1 MRTIKKVAS
10 HIFID
15 GFGGMTQGLFATL
28 IIGTMIQQI
37 GLLIGG
43 STGNVIYLLG
53 KAAAALTSAG
63 IGVGV
68 AVKYGESP
76 LVTVSAA
83 VAAMVGGY
91 AGKITGGTF
100 FVDGNAVL
108 AGPGE
113 PLGAFIAA
121 FAGITCGHLVS
132 GKTKVDIIVT
142 PVITIGAGSVVGLLV
157 GPPIS
162 QMMTGLGSIIN
173 WATEQRPFIMGIV
186 VSVVMGMVLTLP
198 ISSAALGIILNL
210 SGLAAGAA
218 TIGCCCN
225 MVGFAV
231 ASYREN
237 KFGGLVAQGLGT
249 SMLQV
254 PNIMRHPLIWLPV
267 IFSSAILGPVSTIL
281 ANMQNNATGSG
292 MGSAGLVG
300 QITTYQTMI
309 AYDDPKLVIIKIILL
324 HFVLPAAITL
334 FFSEVFSQGKPDQIR
349 RYGFESVESVF
360 LKGMELRIRQL
371 HSLFIHISLLIFSV
385 FTPFLLRFPHFPLP
399 RPIQLPLPLLLSPFL
414 PPAAHGVPLPL
425 AQWSVP
431 SADGSCQGSAR
442 GTATAEAVRSP
453 HPSRGIQ
460 GPR

>member
-76 LVTVSAA
+76 LATVSAA

-218 TIGCCCN
+218 TIGCSCQ

-231 ASYREN
+231 SSFREN
-237 KFGGLVAQGLGT
+237 RWGGIVSQGLGT

-254 PNIMRHPLIWLPV
+254 PNILRHPAILVPPTLA
-267 IFSSAILGPVSTIL
+267 SAILGPFGTTVFQMLNEGIS
-281 ANMQNNATGSG
+281 GG
-292 MGSAGLVG
+292 MGTCGFVG
-300 QITTYQTMI
+300 QIGTFTTMLQNGSEWWS
-309 AYDDPKLVIIKIILL
+309 ILL
-324 HFVLPAAITL
+324 RVLLLHIAAPAAL
-334 FFSEVFSQGKPDQIR
+334 SLLFSEIMR
-349 RYGFESVESVF
+349 RLGWI
-360 LKGMELRIRQL
+360 KQNDM
-371 HSLFIHISLLIFSV
+371 LL
-385 FTPFLLRFPHFPLP
+385 
-399 RPIQLPLPLLLSPFL
+399 
-414 PPAAHGVPLPL
+414 
-425 AQWSVP
+425 
-431 SADGSCQGSAR
+431 D
-442 GTATAEAVRSP
+442 
-453 HPSRGIQ
+453 
-460 GPR
+460 

>member
-198 ISSAALGIILNL
+198 ISSAALGCFPYRYCCTGRYSGIIRTGCRGGNHRLLLQYGRNGCCKL
-210 SGLAAGAA
+210 SG
-218 TIGCCCN
+218 
-225 MVGFAV
+225 
-231 ASYREN
+231 
-237 KFGGLVAQGLGT
+237 K
-249 SMLQV
+249 
-254 PNIMRHPLIWLPV
+254 
-267 IFSSAILGPVSTIL
+267 
-281 ANMQNNATGSG
+281 
-292 MGSAGLVG
+292 
-300 QITTYQTMI
+300 
-309 AYDDPKLVIIKIILL
+309 
-324 HFVLPAAITL
+324 
-334 FFSEVFSQGKPDQIR
+334 QIR
-349 RYGFESVESVF
+349 RPCRTGSWNLDASGAEHHASSTDLAARHLLECDFRTR
-360 LKGMELRIRQL
+360 LHNPRQY
-371 HSLFIHISLLIFSV
+371 
-385 FTPFLLRFPHFPLP
+385 
-399 RPIQLPLPLLLSPFL
+399 
-414 PPAAHGVPLPL
+414 
-425 AQWSVP
+425 
-431 SADGSCQGSAR
+431 
-442 GTATAEAVRSP
+442 AE
-453 HPSRGIQ
+453 
-460 GPR
+460 

>member
-1 MRTIKKVAS
+1 
-10 HIFID
+10 
-15 GFGGMTQGLFATL
+15 
-28 IIGTMIQQI
+28 
-37 GLLIGG
+37 
-43 STGNVIYLLG
+43 
-53 KAAAALTSAG
+53 
-63 IGVGV
+63 
-68 AVKYGESP
+68 
-76 LVTVSAA
+76 
-83 VAAMVGGY
+83 
-91 AGKITGGTF
+91 
-100 FVDGNAVL
+100 
-108 AGPGE
+108 
-113 PLGAFIAA
+113 
-121 FAGITCGHLVS
+121 
-132 GKTKVDIIVT
+132 
-142 PVITIGAGSVVGLLV
+142 
-157 GPPIS
+157 
-162 QMMTGLGSIIN
+162 MMTGLGSIIN

-324 HFVLPAAITL
+324 HFVLPGCDHLVLLRGIP
-334 FFSEVFSQGKPDQIR
+334 QGKPDQIR
-349 RYGFESVESVF
+349 RYGFESVICIF
-360 LKGMELRIRQL
+360 KGNGTA
-371 HSLFIHISLLIFSV
+371 HPAAPF
-385 FTPFLLRFPHFPLP
+385 PFL
-399 RPIQLPLPLLLSPFL
+399 STFL
-414 PPAAHGVPLPL
+414 F
-425 AQWSVP
+425 
-431 SADGSCQGSAR
+431 
-442 GTATAEAVRSP
+442 
-453 HPSRGIQ
+453 
-460 GPR
+460 

>member
-121 FAGITCGHLVS
+121 FAGITCGRFRCRTARRTADLPDDDRTWKHHQLGNRAAAIHHGHRCFGRHGYGSDPADQLRCTRHHSESFRSCRRCRNDRLLLQHGRIRGCKLS
-132 GKTKVDIIVT
+132 GK
-142 PVITIGAGSVVGLLV
+142 
-157 GPPIS
+157 
-162 QMMTGLGSIIN
+162 
-173 WATEQRPFIMGIV
+173 
-186 VSVVMGMVLTLP
+186 
-198 ISSAALGIILNL
+198 
-210 SGLAAGAA
+210 
-218 TIGCCCN
+218 
-225 MVGFAV
+225 
-231 ASYREN
+231 
-237 KFGGLVAQGLGT
+237 
-249 SMLQV
+249 
-254 PNIMRHPLIWLPV
+254 
-267 IFSSAILGPVSTIL
+267 
-281 ANMQNNATGSG
+281 
-292 MGSAGLVG
+292 
-300 QITTYQTMI
+300 
-309 AYDDPKLVIIKIILL
+309 
-324 HFVLPAAITL
+324 
-334 FFSEVFSQGKPDQIR
+334 QIR
-349 RYGFESVESVF
+349 R
-360 LKGMELRIRQL
+360 
-371 HSLFIHISLLIFSV
+371 
-385 FTPFLLRFPHFPLP
+385 P
-399 RPIQLPLPLLLSPFL
+399 RRTGSWNLDAPGAEHHAS
-414 PPAAHGVPLPL
+414 
-425 AQWSVP
+425 
-431 SADGSCQGSAR
+431 SADLAAR
-442 GTATAEAVRSP
+442 HLLECDFRTRLHDPRQYAE
-453 HPSRGIQ
+453 
-460 GPR
+460 

>member
-186 VSVVMGMVLTLP
+186 VSVVMGSDTADQLRCTRHHSESFRSCRRCRNDRLLLQHGR
-198 ISSAALGIILNL
+198 IRGCKL
-210 SGLAAGAA
+210 SG
-218 TIGCCCN
+218 
-225 MVGFAV
+225 
-231 ASYREN
+231 
-237 KFGGLVAQGLGT
+237 K
-249 SMLQV
+249 
-254 PNIMRHPLIWLPV
+254 
-267 IFSSAILGPVSTIL
+267 
-281 ANMQNNATGSG
+281 
-292 MGSAGLVG
+292 
-300 QITTYQTMI
+300 
-309 AYDDPKLVIIKIILL
+309 
-324 HFVLPAAITL
+324 
-334 FFSEVFSQGKPDQIR
+334 QIR
-349 RYGFESVESVF
+349 RPCRTGSWNLDASGAEHHAS
-360 LKGMELRIRQL
+360 
-371 HSLFIHISLLIFSV
+371 
-385 FTPFLLRFPHFPLP
+385 
-399 RPIQLPLPLLLSPFL
+399 
-414 PPAAHGVPLPL
+414 
-425 AQWSVP
+425 
-431 SADGSCQGSAR
+431 SADLAAR
-442 GTATAEAVRSP
+442 HLLECDFRTRLHNPRQYAE
-453 HPSRGIQ
+453 
-460 GPR
+460 

>member
-1 MRTIKKVAS
+1 MRTIKK
-10 HIFID
+10 D

-218 TIGCCCN
+218 TVGCCAN

-231 ASYREN
+231 ASYKDN
-237 KFGGLVAQGLGT
+237 KVNGLLAQGLGT
-249 SMLQV
+249 SMLQIG
-254 PNIMRHPLIWLPV
+254 NIVKKPIIWLP
-267 IFSSAILGPVSTIL
+267 AILTSVVLGPVSTL
-281 ANMQNNATGSG
+281 VFGMTNNATGSG
-292 MGSAGLVG
+292 MGTAGLVG
-300 QITTYQTMI
+300 QITTYQTMAAMESGNI
-309 AYDDPKLVIIKIILL
+309 VLVKIIVL
-324 HFVLPAAITL
+324 HFLLTGVLSWAFAT
-334 FFSEVFSQGKPDQIR
+334 
-349 RYGFESVESVF
+349 
-360 LKGMELRIRQL
+360 GMRKLGWLQ
-371 HSLFIHISLLIFSV
+371 
-385 FTPFLLRFPHFPLP
+385 
-399 RPIQLPLPLLLSPFL
+399 
-414 PPAAHGVPLPL
+414 
-425 AQWSVP
+425 
-431 SADGSCQGSAR
+431 DGDMKLD
-442 GTATAEAVRSP
+442 V
-453 HPSRGIQ
+453 
-460 GPR
+460 

>member
-173 WATEQRPFIMGIV
+173 WATEPAAVHHGHRCFGRHGYGSDTADQLRCTRHHSESFRSWPPVPQRSAAAATWSDSRLQVIGK
-186 VSVVMGMVLTLP
+186 TN
-198 ISSAALGIILNL
+198 SAALSHRVLEPRC
-210 SGLAAGAA
+210 SR
-218 TIGCCCN
+218 C
-225 MVGFAV
+225 
-231 ASYREN
+231 R
-237 KFGGLVAQGLGT
+237 T
-249 SMLQV
+249 SC
-254 PNIMRHPLIWLPV
+254 V
-267 IFSSAILGPVSTIL
+267 I
-281 ANMQNNATGSG
+281 
-292 MGSAGLVG
+292 
-300 QITTYQTMI
+300 
-309 AYDDPKLVIIKIILL
+309 
-324 HFVLPAAITL
+324 H
-334 FFSEVFSQGKPDQIR
+334 
-349 RYGFESVESVF
+349 
-360 LKGMELRIRQL
+360 
-371 HSLFIHISLLIFSV
+371 
-385 FTPFLLRFPHFPLP
+385 
-399 RPIQLPLPLLLSPFL
+399 
-414 PPAAHGVPLPL
+414 
-425 AQWSVP
+425 
-431 SADGSCQGSAR
+431 
-442 GTATAEAVRSP
+442 
-453 HPSRGIQ
+453 
-460 GPR
+460 

>member
-113 PLGAFIAA
+113 PLGAFTAA

-198 ISSAALGIILNL
+198 ISSAALGIIPVLPPVPQR
-210 SGLAAGAA
+210 SAAAA
-218 TIGCCCN
+218 TW
-225 MVGFAV
+225 
-231 ASYREN
+231 SDSR
-237 KFGGLVAQGLGT
+237 
-249 SMLQV
+249 LQV
-254 PNIMRHPLIWLPV
+254 IGKTNSAALSHRVLEPRCSRCRTSCV
-267 IFSSAILGPVSTIL
+267 I
-281 ANMQNNATGSG
+281 
-292 MGSAGLVG
+292 
-300 QITTYQTMI
+300 
-309 AYDDPKLVIIKIILL
+309 
-324 HFVLPAAITL
+324 H
-334 FFSEVFSQGKPDQIR
+334 
-349 RYGFESVESVF
+349 
-360 LKGMELRIRQL
+360 
-371 HSLFIHISLLIFSV
+371 
-385 FTPFLLRFPHFPLP
+385 
-399 RPIQLPLPLLLSPFL
+399 
-414 PPAAHGVPLPL
+414 
-425 AQWSVP
+425 
-431 SADGSCQGSAR
+431 
-442 GTATAEAVRSP
+442 
-453 HPSRGIQ
+453 
-460 GPR
+460 

>member
-218 TIGCCCN
+218 TIGCSCQ

-231 ASYREN
+231 SSFREN
-237 KFGGLVAQGLGT
+237 RWGGIVSQGLGT

-254 PNIMRHPLIWLPV
+254 PNILRHPAILVPPTLA
-267 IFSSAILGPVSTIL
+267 SAILGPFGTTVFQMLNEGIS
-281 ANMQNNATGSG
+281 GG
-292 MGSAGLVG
+292 MGTCGFVG
-300 QITTYQTMI
+300 QIGTFTTMLQNGSEWWS
-309 AYDDPKLVIIKIILL
+309 ILL
-324 HFVLPAAITL
+324 RVLLLHIAAPAAL
-334 FFSEVFSQGKPDQIR
+334 SLLFSEIMR
-349 RYGFESVESVF
+349 RLGWI
-360 LKGMELRIRQL
+360 KQNDM
-371 HSLFIHISLLIFSV
+371 LL
-385 FTPFLLRFPHFPLP
+385 
-399 RPIQLPLPLLLSPFL
+399 
-414 PPAAHGVPLPL
+414 
-425 AQWSVP
+425 
-431 SADGSCQGSAR
+431 D
-442 GTATAEAVRSP
+442 
-453 HPSRGIQ
+453 
-460 GPR
+460 

>member
-198 ISSAALGIILNL
+198 ISSAACSRCRNDRLLLQHGRIRGCKL
-210 SGLAAGAA
+210 SG
-218 TIGCCCN
+218 
-225 MVGFAV
+225 
-231 ASYREN
+231 
-237 KFGGLVAQGLGT
+237 K
-249 SMLQV
+249 
-254 PNIMRHPLIWLPV
+254 
-267 IFSSAILGPVSTIL
+267 
-281 ANMQNNATGSG
+281 
-292 MGSAGLVG
+292 
-300 QITTYQTMI
+300 
-309 AYDDPKLVIIKIILL
+309 
-324 HFVLPAAITL
+324 
-334 FFSEVFSQGKPDQIR
+334 QIR
-349 RYGFESVESVF
+349 RPCRTGSWNLDASGAEHHASSTDLAARHLLECDFRTR
-360 LKGMELRIRQL
+360 LHNPRQY
-371 HSLFIHISLLIFSV
+371 
-385 FTPFLLRFPHFPLP
+385 
-399 RPIQLPLPLLLSPFL
+399 
-414 PPAAHGVPLPL
+414 
-425 AQWSVP
+425 
-431 SADGSCQGSAR
+431 
-442 GTATAEAVRSP
+442 AE
-453 HPSRGIQ
+453 
-460 GPR
+460 

>member
-210 SGLAAGAA
+210 SGLAAGNDRLLLQHGR
-218 TIGCCCN
+218 IRGC
-225 MVGFAV
+225 
-231 ASYREN
+231 
-237 KFGGLVAQGLGT
+237 KL
-249 SMLQV
+249 
-254 PNIMRHPLIWLPV
+254 
-267 IFSSAILGPVSTIL
+267 
-281 ANMQNNATGSG
+281 SG
-292 MGSAGLVG
+292 
-300 QITTYQTMI
+300 
-309 AYDDPKLVIIKIILL
+309 K
-324 HFVLPAAITL
+324 
-334 FFSEVFSQGKPDQIR
+334 QIR
-349 RYGFESVESVF
+349 RPCRTGSWNLDASGAEHHAS
-360 LKGMELRIRQL
+360 
-371 HSLFIHISLLIFSV
+371 
-385 FTPFLLRFPHFPLP
+385 
-399 RPIQLPLPLLLSPFL
+399 
-414 PPAAHGVPLPL
+414 
-425 AQWSVP
+425 
-431 SADGSCQGSAR
+431 SADLAARHLLECDFRPGFHHNCQY
-442 GTATAEAVRSP
+442 AE
-453 HPSRGIQ
+453 
-460 GPR
+460 

>member
-142 PVITIGAGSVVGLLV
+142 PVITIGADLPDDDRPWKHHQLGNGTAAVHHGHRCFGRHGYGSDTADQLRCTRHHSESFRSCRRCRNDRLLLQH
-157 GPPIS
+157 GRIR
-162 QMMTGLGSIIN
+162 GCK
-173 WATEQRPFIMGIV
+173 
-186 VSVVMGMVLTLP
+186 
-198 ISSAALGIILNL
+198 L
-210 SGLAAGAA
+210 SG
-218 TIGCCCN
+218 
-225 MVGFAV
+225 
-231 ASYREN
+231 
-237 KFGGLVAQGLGT
+237 K
-249 SMLQV
+249 
-254 PNIMRHPLIWLPV
+254 
-267 IFSSAILGPVSTIL
+267 
-281 ANMQNNATGSG
+281 
-292 MGSAGLVG
+292 
-300 QITTYQTMI
+300 
-309 AYDDPKLVIIKIILL
+309 
-324 HFVLPAAITL
+324 
-334 FFSEVFSQGKPDQIR
+334 QIR
-349 RYGFESVESVF
+349 RPCRTGSWNLDASGAEHHAS
-360 LKGMELRIRQL
+360 
-371 HSLFIHISLLIFSV
+371 
-385 FTPFLLRFPHFPLP
+385 
-399 RPIQLPLPLLLSPFL
+399 
-414 PPAAHGVPLPL
+414 
-425 AQWSVP
+425 
-431 SADGSCQGSAR
+431 SADLAAR
-442 GTATAEAVRSP
+442 HLLECDFRTRLHNPRQYAE
-453 HPSRGIQ
+453 
-460 GPR
+460 

>member
-198 ISSAALGIILNL
+198 ISSAALGIILCRKDRLLLQHGRIRGCKL
-210 SGLAAGAA
+210 SG
-218 TIGCCCN
+218 
-225 MVGFAV
+225 
-231 ASYREN
+231 
-237 KFGGLVAQGLGT
+237 K
-249 SMLQV
+249 
-254 PNIMRHPLIWLPV
+254 
-267 IFSSAILGPVSTIL
+267 
-281 ANMQNNATGSG
+281 
-292 MGSAGLVG
+292 
-300 QITTYQTMI
+300 
-309 AYDDPKLVIIKIILL
+309 
-324 HFVLPAAITL
+324 
-334 FFSEVFSQGKPDQIR
+334 QIR
-349 RYGFESVESVF
+349 RPCRTGSWNLDAPGAEHHASSTDLAARHLLECDFRTR
-360 LKGMELRIRQL
+360 LHNPRQY
-371 HSLFIHISLLIFSV
+371 
-385 FTPFLLRFPHFPLP
+385 
-399 RPIQLPLPLLLSPFL
+399 
-414 PPAAHGVPLPL
+414 
-425 AQWSVP
+425 
-431 SADGSCQGSAR
+431 
-442 GTATAEAVRSP
+442 AE
-453 HPSRGIQ
+453 
-460 GPR
+460 

>member
-210 SGLAAGAA
+210 SGLAARCRNDRLLLQHGR
-218 TIGCCCN
+218 IRGC
-225 MVGFAV
+225 
-231 ASYREN
+231 
-237 KFGGLVAQGLGT
+237 KL
-249 SMLQV
+249 
-254 PNIMRHPLIWLPV
+254 
-267 IFSSAILGPVSTIL
+267 
-281 ANMQNNATGSG
+281 SG
-292 MGSAGLVG
+292 
-300 QITTYQTMI
+300 
-309 AYDDPKLVIIKIILL
+309 K
-324 HFVLPAAITL
+324 
-334 FFSEVFSQGKPDQIR
+334 QIR
-349 RYGFESVESVF
+349 RPCRTGSWNLDASGAEHHAS
-360 LKGMELRIRQL
+360 
-371 HSLFIHISLLIFSV
+371 
-385 FTPFLLRFPHFPLP
+385 
-399 RPIQLPLPLLLSPFL
+399 
-414 PPAAHGVPLPL
+414 
-425 AQWSVP
+425 
-431 SADGSCQGSAR
+431 SADLAAR
-442 GTATAEAVRSP
+442 HLLECDFWTRLHNPRQYAE
-453 HPSRGIQ
+453 
-460 GPR
+460 

>member
-83 VAAMVGGY
+83 VAAM
-91 AGKITGGTF
+91 
-100 FVDGNAVL
+100 

-267 IFSSAILGPVSTIL
+267 IFSSAILGPVSTII

-324 HFVLPAAITL
+324 HFVLPAVITL
-334 FFSEVFSQGKPDQIR
+334 FFSEVFRKAN
-349 RYGFESVESVF
+349 
-360 LKGMELRIRQL
+360 
-371 HSLFIHISLLIFSV
+371 LIKSGDMA
-385 FTPFLLRFPHFPLP
+385 LNL
-399 RPIQLPLPLLLSPFL
+399 
-414 PPAAHGVPLPL
+414 
-425 AQWSVP
+425 
-431 SADGSCQGSAR
+431 
-442 GTATAEAVRSP
+442 
-453 HPSRGIQ
+453 
-460 GPR
+460 